1 MPLFT
6 ALALDGSTPTTM
18 DATIKEAIVSACQQV
33 VDVSKDGIVAVL
45 PIGLSLMAIT
55 WGIRKALGFFKSV
68 A

>member
-1 MPLFT
+1 MFT
-6 ALALDGSTPTTM
+6 ALALDGGTPATM

>member
-1 MPLFT
+1 MPLFN
-6 ALALDGSTPTTM
+6 ALALDGGTPATM

>member
-1 MPLFT
+1 MPLFN
-6 ALALDGSTPTTM
+6 AFALDGGTPATM